1 MLLLRVR
8 VCLSQAIVEAMPA
21 VLEEN
26 DKVKLVIVGDGP
38 YAEDLK
44 ELVAKFQIEEAVAQ
58 EYYKLAS
65 FRSQ

>member
-1 MLLLRVR
+1 
-8 VCLSQAIVEAMPA
+8 MPA

-44 ELVAKFQIEEAVAQ
+44 ELVAKLQIEEAVIFTGMIAPSDTAL
-58 EYYKLAS
+58 YY
-65 FRSQ
+65 